1 MSLTAVSLT
10 IASTPI
16 DLADVIADVTI
27 RHGRVDVYESASPS
41 TLQLTI
47 EDVPRSF
54 TRAFRVGSPLVFTCT
69 DGVTV
74 APRFTGKITDGA
86 VDDARLTAIA
96 VGRLATL
103 SQYVIGGT
111 VDYPAEAWSARV
123 TRVFAEAGLAAYL
136 RLAAPAAGGDPT
148 LAARTV
154 ATDGA
159 TTLDQYLDELATMV
173 GAAIADD
180 VDGKI
185 YIQPIS
191 TRTLAGGYALDP
203 HLVAYVPV
211 WTQVLP
217 IANIVTV
224 KWTGGQVTV
233 SDADSVAFYGPRPVE
248 IPTTFTTAAAATQRA
263 NERLARSA
271 YSHWNIPSAPYL
283 VGAPFPIGTPLT
295 LQGMP
300 AGSPY
305 ATWTPVLEGW
315 QDNITGDG
323 HEIDWTMELSL
334 SDPLASGLTLP
345 WNAVPTT
352 AGYRWNTINPT
363 TAWRDALQLGD
374 LDL

>member
-1 MSLTAVSLT
+1 VTLTPVALT
-10 IASTPI
+10 IAGVSH
-16 DLADVIADVTI
+16 DLADVLADVTI

-74 APRFTGKITDGA
+74 APRFTGKITDGS
-86 VDDARLTAIA
+86 VDDSLLTAIA

-103 SQYVIGGT
+103 AAYTVGT
-111 VDYPAEAWSARV
+111 VDYPAEAWTARV
-123 TRVFAEAGLAAYL
+123 TRVFTEAGLAAYL
-136 RLAAPAAGGDPT
+136 QLVAPAAGGDPQ

-154 ATDGA
+154 LDEEPV
-159 TTLDQYLDELATMV
+159 TLDQYLATLADMV
-173 GAAIADD
+173 GAAIADTG
-180 VDGKI
+180 DGKI
-185 YIQPIS
+185 LVQPIS
-191 TRTLAGGYALDP
+191 ARTLAGAVALDP
-203 HLVAYVPV
+203 DLVAYVPV

-217 IANIVTV
+217 LANVVTV
-224 KWTGGQVTV
+224 NYAGGSVTH
-233 SDADSVAFYGPRPVE
+233 SDAASVAFYGPRPVT
-248 IPTTFTTAAAATQRA
+248 IDTAFTSPTAAAARA
-263 NERLARSA
+263 DERLARSA

-283 VGAPFPIGTPLT
+283 VGARFGIGAPLT
-295 LQGMP
+295 LSDMP

-315 QDNITGDG
+315 QDTITGDG

-345 WNAVPTT
+345 WNQVPTT
-352 AGYRWNTINPT
+352 AGYHWNTINQAVP
-363 TAWRDALQLGD
+363 WHDALQLGD
-374 LDL
+374 LEP